1 MNSNSGCRPLVLIA
15 GQRGDV
21 PEFVTLTA
29 QLSASCLGA
38 DRLGARSEAV
48 SSAGTYLVGGLSA
61 LMLAA
66 GLCGGRRWFPSV
78 VAQLSVSWS
87 GIGLAAVPV
96 QGIVSAADAYPARG
110 LSALVLAAGLC
121 GDAPELLPVVGRSSV
136 SRLSIGPAANLV

>member
-66 GLCGGRRWFPSV
+66 GLCGGAP
-78 VAQLSVSWS
+78 L
-87 GIGLAAVPV
+87 VPV
-96 QGIVSAADAYPARG
+96 GRG
-110 LSALVLAAGLC
+110 TTQRAVVWDRASRGPSP
-121 GDAPELLPVVGRSSV
+121 GDRQ
-136 SRLSIGPAANLV
+136 RR